1 MVVKPRAYLD
11 TPSAHIYPTFY
22 IDLTIPTTAIRRGLS
37 ERRRKYA
44 KGVFNGRG
52 VPRPYQAVFYTAL
65 RNAFNIQSMPD
76 ARVCEMMKHRFA
88 ITLLLQE

>member
-1 MVVKPRAYLD
+1 MSDEYLPNVLHWAKSTHHRHTAGFYYGVPWRA
-11 TPSAHIYPTFY
+11 
-22 IDLTIPTTAIRRGLS
+22 AI
-37 ERRRKYA
+37 KYA

-52 VPRPYQAVFYTAL
+52 VPLPYKAVFYTAL

-76 ARVCEMMKHRFA
+76 AWVYEMMNHRFA